1 MKRSRLAIGPA
12 VVAVALTAMTVVGVP
27 AAAAPGG
34 SDGVGAERISTAE
47 CIDSS
52 IPLGAEEARLA
63 RAEAAGLIEGGG
75 FTDLVRSFVTDLCS
89 TADYGS
95 AMALATNDA
104 RQLWSYAVD
113 RAQGRQPSGS
123 LPASDDRPLY
133 WARLA
138 EVAAVRQW
146 RPSFELSPQQ
156 RAGLV
161 AAIDRTGRG
170 QDAIAYSTP
179 RSTTRHVLI
188 TGFDPYKL
196 DSEIRNGNP
205 SGATA
210 LALNGKILETDQG
223 RVEFAAAM
231 FPVRWR
237 DFGDG
242 VVEQTLRPFLTG
254 GADQV
259 DLFATLSVG
268 SPGEFDLEQ
277 TNGAW
282 RGGKVDNESV
292 CYLGSVPN
300 TAAAGAQPQWTRST
314 LPLPE
319 MAAVPGQF
327 PVKVRTSVDTAL
339 LPFFPALPVITD
351 CRVPA
356 IPGVPMPDGPPPDST
371 AWAGGGGSYL
381 SNESA
386 YRATLLRDVAG
397 AGLPG
402 GHIHTPVLEG
412 LPEAGLTG
420 PEFDGNRDA
429 IVTQLTGLLLTA
441 ADATKT

>member
-1 MKRSRLAIGPA
+1 MAIGPA
-12 VVAVALTAMTVVGVP
+12 AVAVALTTMAVVGVP
-27 AAAAPGG
+27 AAGG
-34 SDGVGAERISTAE
+34 PMDGNDVRAERVSAAE
-47 CIDSS
+47 CIDSA
-52 IPLGAEEARLA
+52 IPLGAEEARSA
-63 RAEAAGLIEGGG
+63 RVEAVGLIEGGG
-75 FTDLVRSFVTDLCS
+75 FTGLVRSFVADLCS
-89 TADYGS
+89 TTDY
-95 AMALATNDA
+95 AAARALVTADA
-104 RQLWSYAVD
+104 RRLWRYAVD
-113 RAQGRQPSGS
+113 RAQGRQPSGA
-123 LPASDDRPLY
+123 LAASDDRPLY

-138 EVAAVRQW
+138 EVVAVRQW
-146 RPSFELSPQQ
+146 RPPFELSAQQ
-156 RAGLV
+156 RAELV

-170 QDAIAYSTP
+170 QDSVAYSTP

-196 DSEIRNGNP
+196 DAEIRNGNP

-210 LALNGKILETDQG
+210 LALDGKILETDRG
-223 RVEFAAAM
+223 PVEFAAAM

-242 VVEQTLRPFLTG
+242 VVEQTMRPFLSD
-254 GADQV
+254 GADRV

-277 TNGAW
+277 NNGAW
-282 RGGKVDNESV
+282 RGGKADNESV

-300 TAAAGAQPQWTRST
+300 TAAAGAPPQWTRST
-314 LPLPE
+314 LPLAE
-319 MAAVPGQF
+319 MSAVPGRF
-327 PVKVRTSVDTAL
+327 RVKLRTSVDTAL

-397 AGLPG
+397 TGLPG

-412 LPEAGLTG
+412 LPDAGLTG
-420 PEFDGNRDA
+420 PEFEDNRDA
-429 IVTQLTGLLLTA
+429 IITQLTDLLLTA
-441 ADATKT
+441 ADATGA

>member
-1 MKRSRLAIGPA
+1 M
-12 VVAVALTAMTVVGVP
+12 
-27 AAAAPGG
+27 
-34 SDGVGAERISTAE
+34 ERIPTAE
-47 CIDSS
+47 CINRS
-52 IPLGAEEARLA
+52 IPLGPEEARLG
-63 RAEAAGLIEGGG
+63 RPEPAELIEGGG
-75 FTDLVRSFVTDLCS
+75 FTDLVQSFVSELCA
-89 TADYGS
+89 TADYSS
-95 AMALATNDA
+95 AVALATTDA
-104 RQLWSYAVD
+104 KQLWRHAVD
-113 RAQGRQPSGS
+113 RAQGRQASGS
-123 LPASDDRPLY
+123 LSASDDRPLY

-138 EVAAVRQW
+138 EVAAVQQW
-146 RPSFELSPQQ
+146 QPLFGLSAQQ
-156 RAGLV
+156 RADIVG
-161 AAIDRTGRG
+161 AIDRTGRG
-170 QDAIAYSTP
+170 QDAVAYSTP

-210 LALNGKILETDQG
+210 LALNGKTIETAQG
-223 RVEFAAAM
+223 RVEFATAM

-237 DFGDG
+237 DFGNG
-242 VVEQTLRPFLTG
+242 VVEQTLRPFLTD

-259 DLFATLSVG
+259 DMFATLSVG

-282 RGGKVDNESV
+282 RGGKADNESV

-300 TAAAGAQPQWTRST
+300 TAAAGPEPQWTRST

-412 LPEAGLTG
+412 LPEAGVTG
-420 PEFDGNRDA
+420 PEFEGNRDA
-429 IVTQLTGLLLTA
+429 IITQLTGLLLTA
-441 ADATKT
+441 ADATRT

>member
-1 MKRSRLAIGPA
+1 MRSWSARALVA
-12 VVAVALTAMTVVGVP
+12 VVVPLTAMAVIGVP
-27 AAAAPGG
+27 ATAEP
-34 SDGVGAERISTAE
+34 DVNDVGTVRIPTAE
-47 CIDSS
+47 CINRS
-52 IPLGAEEARLA
+52 IQLGPEEARLN
-63 RAEAAGLIEGGG
+63 RSEPAELIAGGG
-75 FTDLVRSFVTDLCS
+75 FTDLVQSFVTDLCS
-89 TADYGS
+89 TADYPS
-95 AMALATNDA
+95 AVALAGADA
-104 RQLWSYAVD
+104 KKLWRHAVD
-113 RAQGRQPSGS
+113 RAQGRLSSGS
-123 LPASDDRPLY
+123 LSASDDRPLY

-138 EVAAVRQW
+138 EVAAVQQW
-146 RPSFELSPQQ
+146 QPSFGLSVQQ
-156 RAGLV
+156 RADIV

-170 QDAIAYSTP
+170 QDAVSYSTP

-196 DSEIRNGNP
+196 DSEIRGGNP

-210 LALNGKILETDQG
+210 LALNGKVVQTARG
-223 RVEFAAAM
+223 RVEFATAM

-237 DFGDG
+237 DFGNG
-242 VVEQTLRPFLTG
+242 VVEQTLRPFLTD
-254 GADQV
+254 GAGQV

-277 TNGAW
+277 NNGAW
-282 RGGKVDNESV
+282 RGGKADNESV

-300 TAAAGAQPQWTRST
+300 TAATGPAPQWTRST
-314 LPLPE
+314 LPLTE
-319 MAAVPGQF
+319 MAAVPGPF

-351 CRVPA
+351 CRVPT
-356 IPGVPMPDGPPPDST
+356 IPGVPMPDGPPADST

-420 PEFDGNRDA
+420 PEFDNNRDA
-429 IVTQLTGLLLTA
+429 IITQLTALLLTA
-441 ADATKT
+441 ADSTRP

>member
-12 VVAVALTAMTVVGVP
+12 AVAVALTAMTVVGVP
-27 AAAAPGG
+27 ATAADGN
-34 SDGVGAERISTAE
+34 GVGAEQVSTAE
-47 CIDSS
+47 CIDRSV
-52 IPLGAEEARLA
+52 PLGPEEARSA
-63 RAEAAGLIEGGG
+63 RPESAGLIEGGG
-75 FTDLVRSFVTDLCS
+75 FTGLVQSFVDDLCS
-89 TADYGS
+89 TPDYGS
-95 AMALATNDA
+95 ALALATTDA
-104 RQLWSYAVD
+104 RQLWRYAVD
-113 RAQGRQPSGS
+113 RAQGRKPSGS
-123 LPASDDRPLY
+123 LAASDDRPLY

-146 RPSFELSPQQ
+146 RPSFELSPRQ
-156 RAGLV
+156 RTELV

-170 QDAIAYSTP
+170 QDSIAYSTL

-196 DSEIRNGNP
+196 DSEIRNGNS

-210 LALNGKILETDQG
+210 LALDGKILETERG

-242 VVEQTLRPFLTG
+242 VVEQTLRPFLTE

-277 TNGAW
+277 NNGAW
-282 RGGKVDNESV
+282 RGGKADNESV

-300 TAAAGAQPQWTRST
+300 TAAAGAPPQWTRST
-314 LPLPE
+314 LPLAE
-319 MAAVPGQF
+319 MAAVPGPF
-327 PVKVRTSVDTAL
+327 AVKVRTSVDTAL

-412 LPEAGLTG
+412 LPETGLTA
-420 PEFDGNRDA
+420 PEFEGNRDA
-429 IVTQLTGLLLTA
+429 IITQLTGLLLTA
-441 ADATKT
+441 ADATRT